1 MSVELEVACA
11 ITSITVPTGEIAMIV
26 LLLAF
31 FFFFPV
37 CEGIWLR
44 VVGLY

>member
-31 FFFFPV
+31 FFFFRYV
-37 CEGIWLR
+37 KGF
-44 VVGLY
+44 GLE